1 MDQTNEDYLKGVNFF
16 LRPAIRQI
24 RDFVFVERE
33 RNGGI
38 YIAHFLVI
46 APPNECK
53 VIQRKVQAMVN
64 SYNDIYAFSL
74 LRRYLNGIV
83 HFNETKRSVIDASM
97 T

>member
-1 MDQTNEDYLKGVNFF
+1 
-16 LRPAIRQI
+16 
-24 RDFVFVERE
+24 
-33 RNGGI
+33 
-38 YIAHFLVI
+38 LVI

-64 SYNDIYAFSL
+64 SYNDIYEFSL

>member
-64 SYNDIYAFSL
+64 SYNDIYEFLCCEDTLMASFILMKPNVVLSM
-74 LRRYLNGIV
+74 RR
-83 HFNETKRSVIDASM
+83 
-97 T
+97 